1 MSPKAEEK
9 VITVK
14 KVVELKLSTAVYRL
28 NLHCKECA
36 ITVKTPLLA
45 RQGVHSVIADVEK
58 GELKVKGEIDVKEIH
73 EVIRRISKRKVEIVT
88 SETDCKTGN
97 AGKKEVE
104 IEETKETI
112 IRTTSIKVNL
122 HCHKCQID
130 LKKKLLKHKGI
141 HTVKMDMK
149 AQAVTIQGTIES
161 EKLLSY
167 MRRRVHKHA
176 EIVVSKKVDKKKVE
190 AKCGDDED
198 DEEKDIV
205 KIKVD
210 KCCDSDQKIIT
221 TKPGIRCETETVCV
235 ENKDGGLGVPYF
247 IHYVYA
253 PQLFS
258 DENPNACLIM

>member
-14 KVVELKLSTAVYRL
+14 KVDELKLSTAVYRL

-36 ITVKTPLLA
+36 ITVKRPLLA
-45 RQGVHSVIADVEK
+45 RQGTYVFPGVHSVIADVEK

-88 SETDCKTGN
+88 SETDRKTGN
-97 AGKKEVE
+97 AGKKE
-104 IEETKETI
+104 IWKTI
-112 IRTTSIKVNL
+112 IRTTSIKVHL

-149 AQAVTIQGTIES
+149 AQTVTIQGTIES

-176 EIVVSKKVDKKKVE
+176 EIIVSKKVEKKKVE
-190 AKCGDDED
+190 AKCCDDDE
-198 DEEKDIV
+198 KDVV

-210 KCCDSDQKIIT
+210 KCCDSDQEIIT
-221 TKPGIRCETETVCV
+221 TKPGTRCETETVCV
-235 ENKDGGLGVPYF
+235 ENKDGGLVGAPYF